1 MEESQPLANQGID
14 TILTWRPHE
23 QSFNSQCR
31 LRIYYISFDMAVVI
45 VTELEDNLGK
55 SITDSAK
62 QLIHLVCYHFGL
74 ALYKVMW
81 IEHYPAG
88 YLKEEETYDL
98 VMLALGE
105 VTCQRVSQQYLEGLV
120 GCSL

>member
-1 MEESQPLANQGID
+1 MEESQPITNQPVEQ
-14 TILTWRPHE
+14 ILTWRPYE

-31 LRIYYISFDMAVVI
+31 LRIYYISVDMAVVI
-45 VTELEDNLGK
+45 VTELEENPGK

-62 QLIHLVCYHFGL
+62 QLIHLVCYRFGL
-74 ALYKVMW
+74 APYKVMW

-88 YLKEEETYDL
+88 YLKEAETYDL

-105 VTCQRVSQQYLEGLV
+105 VTCQRVSQQALEGLI